1 MNRASYLKKLRG
13 KLQRLPAHEIDAA
26 LAYYEE
32 YFDEAGEENEKR
44 VIQQLGSPSH
54 VASQIMA
61 DYALKDLEA
70 TSTSTSTSTST
81 KKNMSA
87 IWLIILA
94 ILSAPLSLPL
104 LAVAIALIFSFGA
117 VIFSF
122 IIAIIATVLSI
133 FFGGIVALITGFF
146 ILTQHWPTAI
156 LFMGVGFIVTGLG
169 ILLFPIV
176 ARLIKTI
183 VVVCV
188 EALGKLFHKI
198 TKKRKEGY

>member
-1 MNRASYLKKLRG
+1 MNRASFLKKLRG

-32 YFDEAGEENEKR
+32 YFDEAGEENEQR
-44 VIQQLGSPSH
+44 IIQQLGSPSH

-61 DYALKDLEA
+61 DYALKDLEE
-70 TSTSTSTSTST
+70 TSTST
-81 KKNMSA
+81 KKNVSA

-94 ILSAPLSLPL
+94 IISAPLSLPL
-104 LAVAIALIFSFGA
+104 LVVAIALIFSFGA
-117 VIFSF
+117 VIFSV
-122 IIAIIATVLSI
+122 IIAIIATVLGI
-133 FFGGIVALITGFF
+133 FFGGIAALISSFF
-146 ILTQHWPTAI
+146 ILTQDWPTAL

-176 ARLIKTI
+176 TRLIKTI

-198 TKKRKEGY
+198 TKKRKVGY

>member
-32 YFDEAGEENEKR
+32 YFDEAGEENEQR
-44 VIQQLGSPSH
+44 AIQQLGSPSH

-70 TSTSTSTSTST
+70 TSNSNSNST

-94 ILSAPLSLPL
+94 IISAPLSLPL
-104 LAVAIALIFSFGA
+104 LVVAIALIFSFGA
-117 VIFSF
+117 VIFSI
-122 IIAIIATVLSI
+122 IIAIIATVLGI
-133 FFGGIVALITGFF
+133 FFGGIAALISGFF
-146 ILTQHWPTAI
+146 ILTQDWPTAL

-176 ARLIKTI
+176 TRLIKTI

>member
-1 MNRASYLKKLRG
+1 MMNRASFLKKLRG

-32 YFDEAGEENEKR
+32 FFDEAGEENEQR

-70 TSTSTSTSTST
+70 TSNSTST

-104 LAVAIALIFSFGA
+104 LVVAIALIFSFGA
-117 VIFSF
+117 VIFSV
-122 IIAIIATVLSI
+122 IIAIIATVLGI
-133 FFGGIVALITGFF
+133 FFGGIAALISSFF
-146 ILTQHWPTAI
+146 ILTQDWPTAL
-156 LFMGVGFIVTGLG
+156 LFMGFGFIVTGLG

-198 TKKRKEGY
+198 TKKQKEGY

>member
-1 MNRASYLKKLRG
+1 MNRASFLKKLRG

-32 YFDEAGEENEKR
+32 YFDEAGEENEQR

-70 TSTSTSTSTST
+70 TTTSNSAST

-94 ILSAPLSLPL
+94 IISAPLSLPL
-104 LAVAIALIFSFGA
+104 LVVAIALIFSFGA
-117 VIFSF
+117 VIFSV
-122 IIAIIATVLSI
+122 IIAIFATVLGI
-133 FFGGIVALITGFF
+133 FFGGIAALISGFF
-146 ILTQHWPTAI
+146 ILTQDWPTAL
-156 LFMGVGFIVTGLG
+156 LFIGVGFIVTGLG
-169 ILLFPIV
+169 TLLFPIV

-198 TKKRKEGY
+198 TKKQKEGY

>member
-1 MNRASYLKKLRG
+1 MMNRASFLKKLRG
-13 KLQRLPAHEIDAA
+13 KLHRLPAHEIDAA

-32 YFDEAGEENEKR
+32 FFDEAGEENEQR

-61 DYALKDLEA
+61 DYALKDLDA
-70 TSTSTSTSTST
+70 TSTST

-87 IWLIILA
+87 IWIIILA

-104 LAVAIALIFSFGA
+104 LVVAIALIFSFGA
-117 VIFSF
+117 VIFSI

-133 FFGGIVALITGFF
+133 FFGGIVALISGFF
-146 ILTQHWPTAI
+146 ILTQHWPTAL
-156 LFMGVGFIVTGLG
+156 LFMGIGFIVTGLG
-169 ILLFPIV
+169 VLLFPIV

>member
-1 MNRASYLKKLRG
+1 MNRASFLKKLRG
-13 KLQRLPAHEIDAA
+13 KLQRLPAHEIDIA

-32 YFDEAGEENEKR
+32 YFDEAGEENEQKI
-44 VIQQLGSPSH
+44 IQQLGSPSH

-61 DYALKDLEA
+61 DYALKDLE
-70 TSTSTSTSTST
+70 TTSTST

-87 IWLIILA
+87 IWIIILA

-117 VIFSF
+117 VVFSV

-133 FFGGIVALITGFF
+133 FFGGIVALISGFF

-176 ARLIKTI
+176 ARVIKTI

-188 EALGKLFHKI
+188 EALGKIFHKI

>member
-1 MNRASYLKKLRG
+1 MNRASFLKKLRG
-13 KLQRLPAHEIDAA
+13 KLQRLPAHEIDIA

-32 YFDEAGEENEKR
+32 YFDEAGEENEQKI
-44 VIQQLGSPSH
+44 IQQLGSPSH

-61 DYALKDLEA
+61 DYALKDLE
-70 TSTSTSTSTST
+70 TTSTST
-81 KKNMSA
+81 KKNMSS
-87 IWLIILA
+87 IWIIILA

-117 VIFSF
+117 VIFSV
-122 IIAIIATVLSI
+122 IIAIIAIVLSI
-133 FFGGIVALITGFF
+133 LFGGIVALISGFF

-188 EALGKLFHKI
+188 EALGKIFHKI

>member
-32 YFDEAGEENEKR
+32 YFDEAGEENEQR

-61 DYALKDLEA
+61 DYALKDIEA
-70 TSTSTSTSTST
+70 TSNSTST

-94 ILSAPLSLPL
+94 IISAPLSLPL
-104 LAVAIALIFSFGA
+104 LVVAIALIFSFGA
-117 VIFSF
+117 VIFSV
-122 IIAIIATVLSI
+122 IIAIIATVLGI
-133 FFGGIVALITGFF
+133 FFGGIAALISGFF
-146 ILTQHWPTAI
+146 ILTQDWPTAL

>member
-1 MNRASYLKKLRG
+1 MMNRASFLKKLRG

-32 YFDEAGEENEKR
+32 YFDEAGEENEQR

-70 TSTSTSTSTST
+70 SSTST

-94 ILSAPLSLPL
+94 IISAPLSLPL
-104 LAVAIALIFSFGA
+104 LVVAIALIFSFGA

-122 IIAIIATVLSI
+122 IIAIIATILGI
-133 FFGGIVALITGFF
+133 FFGGIVALISGFF
-146 ILTQHWPTAI
+146 ILAQDWATAL

-198 TKKRKEGY
+198 MKKPKEGY

>member
-1 MNRASYLKKLRG
+1 MMDRASFLKKLRG
-13 KLQRLPAHEIDAA
+13 KLQRLPAHEIDIA

-32 YFDEAGEENEKR
+32 YFDEAGEENEQK

-61 DYALKDLEA
+61 EYALKDLET
-70 TSTSTSTSTST
+70 TSAST

-87 IWLIILA
+87 IWIIILA

-117 VIFSF
+117 VVFSV

-133 FFGGIVALITGFF
+133 LVGGIVALISGFF
-146 ILTQHWPTAI
+146 ILPQHWPTAI

-169 ILLFPIV
+169 ILIFPIF

>member
-1 MNRASYLKKLRG
+1 MMNRASFLKKLRG

-32 YFDEAGEENEKR
+32 YFDEAGEENEQQ

-70 TSTSTSTSTST
+70 TSTSTST

-94 ILSAPLSLPL
+94 IISAPLSLPL
-104 LAVAIALIFSFGA
+104 LVVAIALIFSFGA
-117 VIFSF
+117 VIFSV

-133 FFGGIVALITGFF
+133 FFGGIVALISGFF
-146 ILTQHWPTAI
+146 ILTQDWATAV

>member
-1 MNRASYLKKLRG
+1 MNRASFLKKLRG

-32 YFDEAGEENEKR
+32 YFDEAGEENEQR

-70 TSTSTSTSTST
+70 TSTSTSTST

-94 ILSAPLSLPL
+94 IISAPLSLPL
-104 LAVAIALIFSFGA
+104 LVVAIALIFSFGA
-117 VIFSF
+117 VIFSV
-122 IIAIIATVLSI
+122 IIAIIATVLGI
-133 FFGGIVALITGFF
+133 FFGGIAALISGFF
-146 ILTQHWPTAI
+146 ILTKDWPTAS

>member
-1 MNRASYLKKLRG
+1 MNRASFLKKLRG

-32 YFDEAGEENEKR
+32 YFDEAGEENEQR

-61 DYALKDLEA
+61 DYALKDIEA
-70 TSTSTSTSTST
+70 TSTSTSTSAST

-117 VIFSF
+117 VVFSV
-122 IIAIIATVLSI
+122 IIAIIATVLGI
-133 FFGGIVALITGFF
+133 FFGGIAALISGFF
-146 ILTQHWPTAI
+146 ILTKDWPTAS

-188 EALGKLFHKI
+188 EALGKLFHII
-198 TKKRKEGY
+198 TKKQKEGY

>member
-1 MNRASYLKKLRG
+1 MMNRASFMKKLRG
-13 KLQRLPAHEIDAA
+13 KLQRIPAHEIDAA

-32 YFDEAGEENEKR
+32 YFDEAGEENEQR

-70 TSTSTSTSTST
+70 TSTSTSTST

-94 ILSAPLSLPL
+94 IISAPLSLPL
-104 LAVAIALIFSFGA
+104 LVVAIALIFSFGA
-117 VIFSF
+117 VIFSV

-133 FFGGIVALITGFF
+133 FFGGIVALISGFF
-146 ILTQHWPTAI
+146 ILAQDWATAL

>member
-1 MNRASYLKKLRG
+1 MMNRASFLKKLRG

-32 YFDEAGEENEKR
+32 FFDEAGEENEQR

-61 DYALKDLEA
+61 DYALKDLEVA
-70 TSTSTSTSTST
+70 STST

-94 ILSAPLSLPL
+94 IISAPLSLPL
-104 LAVAIALIFSFGA
+104 LVVAIALIFSFGA
-117 VIFSF
+117 VIFSV
-122 IIAIIATVLSI
+122 IIAIIATVLGI
-133 FFGGIVALITGFF
+133 FFGGIVALISGFF
-146 ILTQHWPTAI
+146 VLTQDWPTAL

-188 EALGKLFHKI
+188 EALGKLFHRI

>member
-1 MNRASYLKKLRG
+1 MNRASFLKKLRG
-13 KLQRLPAHEIDAA
+13 KLHRLPAHEIDAA

-32 YFDEAGEENEKR
+32 YFDEAGEENELK
-44 VIQQLGSPSH
+44 VIHQLGSPSH

-70 TSTSTSTSTST
+70 TSTST

-87 IWLIILA
+87 IWIIILA

-117 VIFSF
+117 VIFSV

-133 FFGGIVALITGFF
+133 FFGGIVALISGFF

>member
-1 MNRASYLKKLRG
+1 MNRASFLKKLRG

-32 YFDEAGEENEKR
+32 YFDEAGEENEQR

-70 TSTSTSTSTST
+70 TSTSTST

-94 ILSAPLSLPL
+94 IISAPLSLPL
-104 LAVAIALIFSFGA
+104 LVVAIALIFSFGA
-117 VIFSF
+117 VIFSV
-122 IIAIIATVLSI
+122 IITIIATVLSI
-133 FFGGIVALITGFF
+133 FFAGIVALISGFF
-146 ILTQHWPTAI
+146 ILTQHWPTAL

>member
-70 TSTSTSTSTST
+70 TSTSTST

-104 LAVAIALIFSFGA
+104 LVVAIALIFSFGA
-117 VIFSF
+117 VIFSV

-198 TKKRKEGY
+198 TKKRKEEY

>member
-13 KLQRLPAHEIDAA
+13 KLQRLPAYEIDAA

-32 YFDEAGEENEKR
+32 YFDEAGEENEQR

-61 DYALKDLEA
+61 DYALKDLE
-70 TSTSTSTSTST
+70 STSNSTST

-94 ILSAPLSLPL
+94 IITAPLSLPL
-104 LAVAIALIFSFGA
+104 LVVAIALIFSFGA
-117 VIFSF
+117 VIFSV
-122 IIAIIATVLSI
+122 IIAIIATMLGI
-133 FFGGIVALITGFF
+133 FFGGIVALISGFF
-146 ILTQHWPTAI
+146 ILTQHWQTAL

-198 TKKRKEGY
+198 MKKRKEGY

>member
-13 KLQRLPAHEIDAA
+13 KLQRLPAHEVDAA

-32 YFDEAGEENEKR
+32 YFDEAGEENEQR

-70 TSTSTSTSTST
+70 TSTSTST

-94 ILSAPLSLPL
+94 IISAPLSLPL
-104 LAVAIALIFSFGA
+104 LVVAIALIFSFGA

-122 IIAIIATVLSI
+122 IIAIIAIVLSI
-133 FFGGIVALITGFF
+133 LFGGIVALITGFF

-176 ARLIKTI
+176 VRLIKTI

>member
-1 MNRASYLKKLRG
+1 MMNRASYLKKLRG

-32 YFDEAGEENEKR
+32 YFDEAGEENEQR

-54 VASQIMA
+54 VASQILA

-70 TSTSTSTSTST
+70 TSTST
-81 KKNMSA
+81 KKNVSA
-87 IWLIILA
+87 MWLIILA

-104 LAVAIALIFSFGA
+104 LVVAIALIFSFGA
-117 VIFSF
+117 VIFSV
-122 IIAIIATVLSI
+122 IIAIFATVLSI
-133 FFGGIVALITGFF
+133 FFGGIAALISGFF
-146 ILTQHWPTAI
+146 ILTQDWPTAL

-183 VVVCV
+183 VIVCV
-188 EALGKLFHKI
+188 EALSKLFHKI

>member
-1 MNRASYLKKLRG
+1 MMNRASFLKKLRG

-32 YFDEAGEENEKR
+32 YFDEAGEENELR

-70 TSTSTSTSTST
+70 TSTSTST

-94 ILSAPLSLPL
+94 IISAPLSLPL
-104 LAVAIALIFSFGA
+104 LVVAIALIFSFGA
-117 VIFSF
+117 VIFSV
-122 IIAIIATVLSI
+122 IIAITATVLSI
-133 FFGGIVALITGFF
+133 FFGGIVALISGFF
-146 ILTQHWPTAI
+146 ILTQHLPTAL

>member
-13 KLQRLPAHEIDAA
+13 KLQRLPAHEIDTA

-32 YFDEAGEENEKR
+32 YFDEAGEENEQR
-44 VIQQLGSPSH
+44 VIQQLGSPSY

-61 DYALKDLEA
+61 DYALKDVEA
-70 TSTSTSTSTST
+70 TSTST

-117 VIFSF
+117 VIFSV
-122 IIAIIATVLSI
+122 IIAIIATVLGI
-133 FFGGIVALITGFF
+133 CLGGIVALISGFF
-146 ILTQHWPTAI
+146 ILTQHWPTAL

-176 ARLIKTI
+176 TRLIKTI
-183 VVVCV
+183 VVACV
-188 EALGKLFHKI
+188 GALSKLFHKI
-198 TKKRKEGY
+198 MKKRKEGY

>member
-1 MNRASYLKKLRG
+1 MMNRASFLKKLRG

-32 YFDEAGEENEKR
+32 YFDEAGEENEQR

-70 TSTSTSTSTST
+70 TSTST

-94 ILSAPLSLPL
+94 IISAPLSLPL
-104 LAVAIALIFSFGA
+104 LVVAIALIFSFGA

-122 IIAIIATVLSI
+122 IIAIIATMLGI
-133 FFGGIVALITGFF
+133 FFGGIVALISGFF
-146 ILTQHWPTAI
+146 ILAQDWATAL

-198 TKKRKEGY
+198 MKKPKEGY

>member
-1 MNRASYLKKLRG
+1 MNRASFLKKLRG

-32 YFDEAGEENEKR
+32 YFDEAGEENEQR

-70 TSTSTSTSTST
+70 TSTSNSNSTST

-94 ILSAPLSLPL
+94 IISAPLSLPL
-104 LAVAIALIFSFGA
+104 LVVAIALIFSFGA
-117 VIFSF
+117 VIFSV
-122 IIAIIATVLSI
+122 IIAIIATVLGI
-133 FFGGIVALITGFF
+133 FFGGIAALISGFF
-146 ILTQHWPTAI
+146 ILTQDWPTAL

>member
-1 MNRASYLKKLRG
+1 MNRASFLKKLRG
-13 KLQRLPAHEIDAA
+13 KLQRLPAREIDAA

-32 YFDEAGEENEKR
+32 YFDEAGEENEQR

-54 VASQIMA
+54 VASQIKA

-70 TSTSTSTSTST
+70 TSTST

-94 ILSAPLSLPL
+94 IISAPLSLPL
-104 LAVAIALIFSFGA
+104 LVVAIALIFSFGA
-117 VIFSF
+117 VIFSV
-122 IIAIIATVLSI
+122 IIAIIATVLGI
-133 FFGGIVALITGFF
+133 LFGGIVALISGFF
-146 ILTQHWPTAI
+146 ILTQHWPTAL

-169 ILLFPIV
+169 ILLFPIF

-188 EALGKLFHKI
+188 EALGKLFHKV

>member
-32 YFDEAGEENEKR
+32 YFDEAGEENEQH

-70 TSTSTSTSTST
+70 TSTST
-81 KKNMSA
+81 KKNVSA

-94 ILSAPLSLPL
+94 IISAPLSLPL
-104 LAVAIALIFSFGA
+104 LVVAIALIFSFGA
-117 VIFSF
+117 VIFSV
-122 IIAIIATVLSI
+122 IIAIIATVCSI
-133 FFGGIVALITGFF
+133 FFAGIVALISGFF
-146 ILTQHWPTAI
+146 ILTQDWQTAL
-156 LFMGVGFIVTGLG
+156 LFMGIGFIVTGLG
-169 ILLFPIV
+169 ILIFPIV
-176 ARLIKTI
+176 GRLIKKI

-188 EALGKLFHKI
+188 EALGRLFHKI

>member
-1 MNRASYLKKLRG
+1 MMNRASYLKKLRG
-13 KLQRLPAHEIDAA
+13 KLQRLPAHEVDAA

-32 YFDEAGEENEKR
+32 YFDEAGEENEQR

-61 DYALKDLEA
+61 DYALKDLE
-70 TSTSTSTSTST
+70 TTSTST
-81 KKNMSA
+81 KKNVSA

-94 ILSAPLSLPL
+94 IISAPLSLPL
-104 LAVAIALIFSFGA
+104 LVVAIALIISFGA
-117 VIFSF
+117 VIFSV
-122 IIAIIATVLSI
+122 IIAIIATVLGI
-133 FFGGIVALITGFF
+133 FFGGIVALISGFF
-146 ILTQHWPTAI
+146 ILTQHWPTAL

-169 ILLFPIV
+169 TLLFPFV

-188 EALGKLFHKI
+188 EALGKLFHKMM
-198 TKKRKEGY
+198 KKRKEGY

>member
-1 MNRASYLKKLRG
+1 MMNRASFLKKLRG
-13 KLQRLPAHEIDAA
+13 KLQRLPAHEIDIA

-32 YFDEAGEENEKR
+32 YFDEAGEENEQK

-54 VASQIMA
+54 VASQIMT
-61 DYALKDLEA
+61 DYALKDLE
-70 TSTSTSTSTST
+70 TTSTST
-81 KKNMSA
+81 KKNISA
-87 IWLIILA
+87 IWIIILA

-117 VIFSF
+117 VIFSV
-122 IIAIIATVLSI
+122 IIAIIAIVLSI
-133 FFGGIVALITGFF
+133 FFGGIVALISGFF

-169 ILLFPIV
+169 ILLFPIF

-188 EALGKLFHKI
+188 EVLGKLFHKI

>member
-1 MNRASYLKKLRG
+1 MMNRASFLKKLQG

-32 YFDEAGEENEKR
+32 YFDEAGEENEQR

-70 TSTSTSTSTST
+70 TSTSTST

-94 ILSAPLSLPL
+94 IISAPLSLPL
-104 LAVAIALIFSFGA
+104 LVVAIALIFSFGA
-117 VIFSF
+117 VIFSV

-133 FFGGIVALITGFF
+133 FFGGIVALISGFF
-146 ILTQHWPTAI
+146 ILAQDWATAL

>member
-1 MNRASYLKKLRG
+1 MMNRASFLKKLRG

-32 YFDEAGEENEKR
+32 YFDEAGEENEQR

-70 TSTSTSTSTST
+70 TSTST

-94 ILSAPLSLPL
+94 IISAPLSLPL
-104 LAVAIALIFSFGA
+104 LVVAIALIFSFGA

-122 IIAIIATVLSI
+122 IIAIIATILGI
-133 FFGGIVALITGFF
+133 FFGGIVALISGFF
-146 ILTQHWPTAI
+146 ILAQDWATAL

-198 TKKRKEGY
+198 MKKPKEGY

>member
-1 MNRASYLKKLRG
+1 MMNRASYLKKLRG

-32 YFDEAGEENEKR
+32 YFDEAGEENEQR

-54 VASQIMA
+54 VASQILA

-70 TSTSTSTSTST
+70 TSTST
-81 KKNMSA
+81 KKNVSA
-87 IWLIILA
+87 MWLIILA

-104 LAVAIALIFSFGA
+104 LVVAIALIFSFGA
-117 VIFSF
+117 VIFSV
-122 IIAIIATVLSI
+122 IIAILATVLSI
-133 FFGGIVALITGFF
+133 FFGGIAALISGFF
-146 ILTQHWPTAI
+146 ILTQDWPTAL

-183 VVVCV
+183 VIVSV
-188 EALGKLFHKI
+188 EALSKLFHKI